1 MCQCGADGL
10 AGDPMDSFNLSLR
23 ALGRCLQYILNWN
36 LPLLLLGGGRHLL
49 ILDHENLIK
58 NKYLIHKYIA
68 CTILEVIYLKLLN
81 LTLT

>member
-36 LPLLLLGGGRHLL
+36 LPLLLLGGGRHHH
-49 ILDHENLIK
+49 ISDHGDFIK
-58 NKYLIHKYIA
+58 NKTFIN
-68 CTILEVIYLKLLN
+68 ILHVL
-81 LTLT
+81 